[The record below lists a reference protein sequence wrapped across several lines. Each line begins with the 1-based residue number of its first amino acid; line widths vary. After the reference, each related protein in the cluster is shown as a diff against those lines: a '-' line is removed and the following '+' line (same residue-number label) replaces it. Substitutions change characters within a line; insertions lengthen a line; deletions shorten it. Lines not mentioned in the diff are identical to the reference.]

1 MTPLWPRRHGN
12 RPGHVAPR
20 GQPIES
26 QAKALLAAHAALD
39 KQAED
44 IVVVDL
50 RSLSIVTD
58 FFVVCTAGSGRQIT
72 ALKDHIDAALS
83 QRGCPVWHV
92 EGEGGTAPQ
101 WVLMDYGDIVVHL
114 MDQPAR
120 SFYQLEQLWADAPR
134 IPVAQPQ
141 SQSLPPR

>member
-1 MTPLWPRRHGN
+1 M
-12 RPGHVAPR
+12 PGHVAPH
-20 GQPIES
+20 GQPIET
-26 QAKALLAAHAALD
+26 QAKALLAAYAGLE

-44 IVVVDL
+44 VVVIDL

-58 FFVVCTAGSGRQIT
+58 FFVICTAGSGRQIT
-72 ALKDHIDAALS
+72 ALKDHIDAVLS

-92 EGEGGTAPQ
+92 EGEAGAVPQ

-134 IPVAQPQ
+134 VLLAQAP
-141 SQSLPPR
+141 SR